1 MKYPGTIGWPFWKV
15 NEGPTRLYL
24 SSKDGK
30 CFNEYREQC
39 GDNCGLGS
47 RLQTIASSCEHYREF
62 WMGVDSYRVAG
73 TCNQMNPCA
82 DNVTTFRDISFLP
95 AEQSLEP
102 ATPFRSASPYP
113 SHPLHPRN
121 TMQYEGSFVRY
132 RLLLYSSSRKAG
144 RKKKRDKKESSTT
157 ALPLK
162 IIFFFREKRVN
173 SLLQDRP
180 WIIEREKGRKSWN
193 LYRDEFWRCVNWR
206 SNITEY
212 LNLWRI
218 LVLVFSNYCL

>member
-73 TCNQMNPCA
+73 TCNQVNPCA

-113 SHPLHPRN
+113 SHPLH
-121 TMQYEGSFVRY
+121 MQYEGSFVRY

-144 RKKKRDKKESSTT
+144 KKKKRDKKESSTT

-162 IIFFFREKRVN
+162 IIFLKKRVN
-173 SLLQDRP
+173 SLSVYKIGQR
-180 WIIEREKGRKSWN
+180 ERERKGGRVGIYIAMNFEDVWIE
-193 LYRDEFWRCVNWR
+193 D
-206 SNITEY
+206 
-212 LNLWRI
+212 RI
-218 LVLVFSNYCL
+218 

>member
-73 TCNQMNPCA
+73 TCNQVNPCA

-113 SHPLHPRN
+113 SHPLH
-121 TMQYEGSFVRY
+121 MQYEGSFVRY
-132 RLLLYSSSRKAG
+132 RLLLYSSSRKGG
-144 RKKKRDKKESSTT
+144 RGKKEEKQKGIVNDRSSVENY
-157 ALPLK
+157 
-162 IIFFFREKRVN
+162 IFRET
-173 SLLQDRP
+173 S
-180 WIIEREKGRKSWN
+180 
-193 LYRDEFWRCVNWR
+193 
-206 SNITEY
+206 
-212 LNLWRI
+212 
-218 LVLVFSNYCL
+218 

>member
-15 NEGPTRLYL
+15 NDGPTRLYL

-73 TCNQMNPCA
+73 TCNQVNPCA

-113 SHPLHPRN
+113 SHPLH
-121 TMQYEGSFVRY
+121 MQYEGSFVRY

-144 RKKKRDKKESSTT
+144 KKKKRDKKESSTT

-162 IIFFFREKRVN
+162 IIFLKKRVN
-173 SLLQDRP
+173 SLSVYKIGQR
-180 WIIEREKGRKSWN
+180 ERERKGGRVGIYIAMNFEDVWIE
-193 LYRDEFWRCVNWR
+193 D
-206 SNITEY
+206 
-212 LNLWRI
+212 RI
-218 LVLVFSNYCL
+218 

>member
-15 NEGPTRLYL
+15 NDGPTRLYL

-73 TCNQMNPCA
+73 TCNQVNPCA

-113 SHPLHPRN
+113 SHPLH
-121 TMQYEGSFVRY
+121 MQYEGSFVRY

-144 RKKKRDKKESSTT
+144 KKKKRDKKESSTT

-162 IIFFFREKRVN
+162 IIFLEKRVN
-173 SLLQDRP
+173 SLSVYKIGQR
-180 WIIEREKGRKSWN
+180 ERERKGGRVGIYIAMNFEDVWIE
-193 LYRDEFWRCVNWR
+193 D
-206 SNITEY
+206 
-212 LNLWRI
+212 RI
-218 LVLVFSNYCL
+218 

>member
-47 RLQTIASSCEHYREF
+47 RLRTIASSCEHYREF

-73 TCNQMNPCA
+73 TCNQVNPCA

-132 RLLLYSSSRKAG
+132 RLLLYSSSRKG
-144 RKKKRDKKESSTT
+144 GEKRRETKRNRQR
-157 ALPLK
+157 PLFRWK
-162 IIFFFREKRVN
+162 LYFFF
-173 SLLQDRP
+173 
-180 WIIEREKGRKSWN
+180 ERNE
-193 LYRDEFWRCVNWR
+193 L
-206 SNITEY
+206 
-212 LNLWRI
+212 I
-218 LVLVFSNYCL
+218 LCYKIGHGS

>member
-15 NEGPTRLYL
+15 NEGPTRLYP

-73 TCNQMNPCA
+73 TCNQVNPCA

-113 SHPLHPRN
+113 SHPLH
-121 TMQYEGSFVRY
+121 MQYEGSFVRY
-132 RLLLYSSSRKAG
+132 RLLLYSSSRKGG
-144 RKKKRDKKESSTT
+144 RGKKEEKQKGIVNDRSSVENY
-157 ALPLK
+157 
-162 IIFFFREKRVN
+162 IFRET
-173 SLLQDRP
+173 S
-180 WIIEREKGRKSWN
+180 
-193 LYRDEFWRCVNWR
+193 
-206 SNITEY
+206 
-212 LNLWRI
+212 
-218 LVLVFSNYCL
+218 